1 MNQNSKNK
9 SKLRKKVIIQ
19 KIDQDQQVNQN
30 PKRMDFKFRKRIKLK
45 NDRKSQNPK
54 IYNFNF
60 FFAKN

>member
-30 PKRMDFKFRKRIKLK
+30 PKRMDFKIPKK
-45 NDRKSQNPK
+45 NRVKKMTENPK
-54 IYNFNF
+54 IP
-60 FFAKN
+60 KS